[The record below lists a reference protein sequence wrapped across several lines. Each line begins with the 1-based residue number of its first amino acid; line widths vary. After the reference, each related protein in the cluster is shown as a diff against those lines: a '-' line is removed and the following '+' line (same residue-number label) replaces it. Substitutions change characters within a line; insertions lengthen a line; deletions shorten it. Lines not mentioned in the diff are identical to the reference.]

1 MSRETRL
8 KENKDSNKRKF
19 SEESNFIISD
29 VKLKM
34 AVVQISVPEQQISQ
48 FLADL
53 LNLEAIEVGF
63 NCFLT
68 HRPDLNKAN
77 EVFESEMRDFLRQH
91 IFRRMPEKNLLR
103 S

>member
-34 AVVQISVPEQQISQ
+34 AAVQISVPEQQISQ

-77 EVFESEMRDFLRQH
+77 EVFNQKWEIS
-91 IFRRMPEKNLLR
+91 
-103 S
+103 

>member
-1 MSRETRL
+1 
-8 KENKDSNKRKF
+8 
-19 SEESNFIISD
+19 
-29 VKLKM
+29 M
-34 AVVQISVPEQQISQ
+34 AGGQLSVPEQQISQ

-77 EVFESEMRDFLRQH
+77 EVPTLGLIRLCIFFILRKMQ
-91 IFRRMPEKNLLR
+91 KKSLLK